1 MCAVAEKD
9 PRSTKASNPDRE
21 AAMAERRG
29 RRLSLSCRLFFFGED
44 DFEGEATVLDLST
57 NGCQATSLIQVHV
70 GMTLRL
76 SLFLHDQ
83 QWPLRID
90 EALVRWVSGATFG
103 LEFTGIRPAQ
113 RERVRAIIMKA
124 NL

>member
-1 MCAVAEKD
+1 MDVQD
-9 PRSTKASNPDRE
+9 PRAVRALGSDHEAS
-21 AAMAERRG
+21 MAERRG
-29 RRLSLSCRLFFFGED
+29 RRLSLSCRLFFFGDD
-44 DFEGEATVLDLST
+44 DFEGEATILDLST
-57 NGCQATSLIQVHV
+57 NGCRATSLTQVQV
-70 GMTLRL
+70 GMALRL

-90 EALVRWVSGATFG
+90 EALVRWVNGESFG

-124 NL
+124 KL

>member
-1 MCAVAEKD
+1 MAVQN
-9 PRSTKASNPDRE
+9 PRTARALGSDHEAS
-21 AAMAERRG
+21 MAERRG

-57 NGCQATSLIQVHV
+57 NGCRATSLTHVQV
-70 GMTLRL
+70 GMVLRL

-83 QWPLRID
+83 EWPLRID
-90 EALVRWVSGATFG
+90 EALVRWVNGESFG

-124 NL
+124 KL

>member
-1 MCAVAEKD
+1 
-9 PRSTKASNPDRE
+9 
-21 AAMAERRG
+21 MAERRG

-57 NGCQATSLIQVHV
+57 NGCQVTSLIQVHV

-83 QWPLRID
+83 KWPLRID
-90 EALVRWVSGATFG
+90 EALVRWVSGAMFG

>member
-1 MCAVAEKD
+1 MAVKD
-9 PRSTKASNPDRE
+9 PRSTRAPSPDHE
-21 AAMAERRG
+21 AEMAERRG

-44 DFEGEATVLDLST
+44 DFEGEATVIDLST
-57 NGCQATSLIQVHV
+57 NGCQAKSLILLHV
-70 GMTLRL
+70 GMTLSL

-83 QWPLRID
+83 KWPLRID
-90 EALVRWVSGATFG
+90 EALVRWVSGGMFG

>member
-1 MCAVAEKD
+1 MQD
-9 PRSTKASNPDRE
+9 PRAARALGSDDEAS
-21 AAMAERRG
+21 MAERRG

-57 NGCQATSLIQVHV
+57 NGCQATSLTHVQV
-70 GMTLRL
+70 GMVLRL

-90 EALVRWVSGATFG
+90 EALVRWVNGESFG

-124 NL
+124 KL

>member
-1 MCAVAEKD
+1 MATED
-9 PRSTKASNPDRE
+9 PRSSRVLGSDHE

-29 RRLSLSCRLFFFGED
+29 RRVSLSCRLFFFGED

-57 NGCQATSLIQVHV
+57 NGCQATSFIQIQV
-70 GMTLRL
+70 GMVFRL

-90 EALVRWVSGATFG
+90 EALVRWVKDANFG
-103 LEFTGIRPAQ
+103 LEFTGIRLAQ
-113 RERVRAIIMKA
+113 RERVRFIIMKA
-124 NL
+124 KL

>member
-1 MCAVAEKD
+1 MAAKD
-9 PRSTKASNPDRE
+9 PRSFSASNPDQE

-29 RRLSLSCRLFFFGED
+29 RRLNLSCRLFFFGED

-57 NGCQATSLIQVHV
+57 NGCQATFLIQVHV

-83 QWPLRID
+83 KWPLRID
-90 EALVRWVSGATFG
+90 EALVRWVNGATFG
-103 LEFTGIRPAQ
+103 LEFTGIRLAQ

>member
-1 MCAVAEKD
+1 VAAKD
-9 PRSTKASNPDRE
+9 PRSTSAPNPDHE

-44 DFEGEATVLDLST
+44 DFEGEATVIDLST
-57 NGCQATSLIQVHV
+57 NGCQAKSLILLHV
-70 GMTLRL
+70 GTTLRL

-83 QWPLRID
+83 KWPLRID
-90 EALVRWVSGATFG
+90 EALVRWVNGGMFG

>member
-1 MCAVAEKD
+1 
-9 PRSTKASNPDRE
+9 
-21 AAMAERRG
+21 MAERRG
-29 RRLSLSCRLFFFGED
+29 RRLRLNCRLFFFGED

-57 NGCQATSLIQVHV
+57 NGCQVTSLIPVQF

-83 QWPLRID
+83 KWPLRID
-90 EALVRWVSGATFG
+90 ESMVRWINGANFG

-124 NL
+124 KL

>member
-1 MCAVAEKD
+1 MQD
-9 PRSTKASNPDRE
+9 PRSTRPISSDHKAE
-21 AAMAERRG
+21 MAERRG
-29 RRLSLSCRLFFFGED
+29 RRLSLSCRLFFFGEE

-57 NGCQATSLIQVHV
+57 NGCQATSLTQVQV
-70 GMTLRL
+70 GMVFRL

-90 EALVRWVSGATFG
+90 EALVRWVKGEGFG

-113 RERVRAIIMKA
+113 RERVRAIIMKTK
-124 NL
+124 L